1 MHYYFGLLFAV
12 ACGPKVPGATSPA
25 TSSDLGTVAGQVV
38 QQLPAWEG
46 FAGFEEPPHIVVL
59 PTENTTKFKF
69 DSHVATAKLV
79 NGLILRAEGRY
90 DVVDPDTWATLSAA
104 PASKPAAPP
113 AADATDD
120 AEPMPTED
128 AADVLVLHS
137 AVQST
142 ETASG
147 DGRSAVHVLVT
158 YRLVESDTAR
168 ALWGWS
174 SEWVKVKGD
183 DGFEL
188 LPQAPTA
195 PATPAVPILPTGS

>member
-1 MHYYFGLLFAV
+1 MHYYVGLLFAV

-25 TSSDLGTVAGQVV
+25 TSSDLGTVAGQVA

-46 FAGFEEPPHIVVL
+46 FAGFAEPPHIVVL

-104 PASKPAAPP
+104 PADPP
-113 AADATDD
+113 AAKPPED
-120 AEPMPTED
+120 AEASAPIED
-128 AADVLVLHS
+128 AAEVLVLHS

-188 LPQAPTA
+188 LPPDTPT
-195 PATPAVPILPTGS
+195 PATPAPPILPTGS